1 MHDEYSV
8 CISGKQLLRWNDDF
22 KNYKIPV
29 REQKFYRNDSFYM
42 DDDYFYIKIK
52 SKQKKSI
59 LEKYMIY
66 LYQGIL
72 HMLQILWPFIIV
84 RQDQLLHILWE

>member
-22 KNYKIPV
+22 QNYKIPV

-42 DDDYFYIKIK
+42 DDDYFYIKLRI
-52 SKQKKSI
+52 KQKKSI

-66 LYQGIL
+66 LYQGIR
-72 HMLQILWPFIIV
+72 HMLQI
-84 RQDQLLHILWE
+84 